1 MNKLRFLV
9 VRRPGIYNTHSHVI
23 QPMEHTLVND
33 GLPLLFKQFKANV
46 RTWIK
51 IYLPHCKSI
60 DFEDISLEDA
70 NKYIETPEKLKTDY
84 DGASILLN
92 HPQQYKF
99 TSFNMEQLYVAI
111 SDNSWH
117 LTPNTLDFF
126 GGTDY
131 ISTCLNYTNTN
142 NNNCNVDWIEC
153 NNEKLIEQFDVTNR
167 NTFKKYSQYISFLH
181 NKRLNSDLILFHSNH
196 LSLPLSRQ
204 IGKII
209 KNWQCDKLLLE
220 TDAVRIDRYVNTMK
234 KKQTFLFNKLLL
246 NLDIGVAINAAN
258 KNIATHIILS
268 DWNIAQYRIMSRIA
282 RYMDTMQSKD
292 AIDTSTGITL
302 HVIGQ
307 LFCPSLLPEIQKN
320 ILNEYYDNTLMI
332 NKPHWHWIYEK
343 RNDIFANTINNCNGN
358 KLLGVFGHSH
368 IHAIRKRLIGEKK
381 LNNPF
386 QTLGS
391 HNIQF

>member
-142 NNNCNVDWIEC
+142 NNCKTI
-153 NNEKLIEQFDVTNR
+153 
-167 NTFKKYSQYISFLH
+167 
-181 NKRLNSDLILFHSNH
+181 
-196 LSLPLSRQ
+196 
-204 IGKII
+204 KI
-209 KNWQCDKLLLE
+209 
-220 TDAVRIDRYVNTMK
+220 
-234 KKQTFLFNKLLL
+234 
-246 NLDIGVAINAAN
+246 
-258 KNIATHIILS
+258 
-268 DWNIAQYRIMSRIA
+268 
-282 RYMDTMQSKD
+282 
-292 AIDTSTGITL
+292 
-302 HVIGQ
+302 
-307 LFCPSLLPEIQKN
+307 P
-320 ILNEYYDNTLMI
+320 
-332 NKPHWHWIYEK
+332 
-343 RNDIFANTINNCNGN
+343 
-358 KLLGVFGHSH
+358 
-368 IHAIRKRLIGEKK
+368 RKRYK
-381 LNNPF
+381 NSYSP
-386 QTLGS
+386 
-391 HNIQF
+391 NIIDIQQLKIYPILQIFYNDCNERLYSFFDKHPQLLMRQNFTHFW